1 MASLLVKYITKTRV
15 NSKLV
20 NKTTSQ
26 FSTTTNFPRE
36 SEGNVYSVNWSL
48 VVDGVVPV
56 GKAYCNARI
65 PLLASRLSAKVEGGK
80 VELSSPAY
88 TGKYKLLEAGDV
100 SLSQE
105 AFSVSLKKIQ
115 DHLSSGPDLYAEDA
129 SLAKVGVRVITDNP
143 AAALIVRGLMSP
155 SVFAEI
161 DHRARFDGWNME
173 SRWIN
178 PDSNDNLSKEALPA
192 QRPIVACYGGPGDTV
207 AIQFCE
213 SNKKIVGA
221 NVVAGGA
228 APIRGLID
236 AIGLATTVYM
246 NSTQKDILALSSTCI
261 VKGSSTILIIGAD
274 DTVIDAAASKSVL
287 YSAYHNAVSKNSV
300 YSLWNSYI
308 GTGAIAPGEIPSIVS
323 GGRIIKPLAQ
333 KSAASSPTSIIF
345 FEAGAMKKALTQEEG
360 LRKILDV
367 TDAAKSDT
375 AKEILS
381 GKNIYVVGNA
391 SDALSLL

>member
-1 MASLLVKYITKTRV
+1 MASLLVKNIAKTRNSSKVV
-15 NSKLV
+15 N
-20 NKTTSQ
+20 NKIYL
-26 FSTTTNFPRE
+26 FSSITNFPRE
-36 SEGNVYSVNWSL
+36 SEGNTYSVNWSL
-48 VVDGVVPV
+48 IVDGVVPL
-56 GKAYCNARI
+56 GQAYRNARI
-65 PLLASRLSAKVEGGK
+65 PLLVSRLPAKVDGGK
-80 VELSSPAY
+80 VDITSPAY
-88 TGKYKLLEAGDV
+88 IGKYKLLEAGD
-100 SLSQE
+100 STLSQE
-105 AFSVSLKKIQ
+105 AFSSSLKNVQ
-115 DHLSSGPDLYAEDA
+115 DYLSSGIDLYAEDA
-129 SLAKVGVRVITDNP
+129 SLAKIGVRVITDSP
-143 AAALIVRGLMSP
+143 AAALIFRGFMSP
-155 SVFAEI
+155 SLLSEV

-173 SRWIN
+173 ARWIN
-178 PDSNDNLSKEALPA
+178 PDSKDMFSKESQPA
-192 QRPIVACYGGPGDTV
+192 QRPIVACYGGPGDMV

-228 APIRGLID
+228 APICGLID

-375 AKEILS
+375 AKGILS